1 MDHRL
6 QLLTHWVSQFPGF
19 ANTAVAPVAGDASF
33 RRYFRVW
40 RSADWRDARGVARA
54 HGAQVD
60 QAFIVMDAPPEHEDC
75 RPFVTLAQH
84 WRSQGV
90 KVPAI
95 VQQDLAQGLLLI
107 EDFGDCL
114 LLGQLNTA
122 NTDKLYGNALAEL
135 LRIQQLPNNPDDPL
149 APYSNDLLDR
159 EMALFRDWLLQRQLG
174 LELNDSD
181 LAMLSNTF
189 TLLRESASAQPKV
202 PVHRDYHSRNLLV
215 TGDDDRPGVIDF
227 QDAVMGPVTYDLVSL
242 LKDCYVQ
249 WPHER
254 VQNWLESYRQSSLS
268 AGLHSAD
275 AATFRQWFELM
286 GMQRHLKAAGI
297 FARLALRDG
306 KPDYL
311 DDIPRTLGYL
321 CSASGRQPAL
331 RPFHDWLLKTVV
343 PAVEATLGPVPGAHQ
358 P

>member
-6 QLLTHWVSQFPGF
+6 QLLTRWVGQFPGF
-19 ANTAVAPVAGDASF
+19 ANTDVASVAGDASF

-40 RSADWRDARGVARA
+40 RSADWQ
-54 HGAQVD
+54 GAQAD

-75 RPFVTLAQH
+75 QPFVTLAQH
-84 WRSQGV
+84 WRSHGI

-95 VQQDLAQGLLLI
+95 VQQDLAQGFLLM

-114 LLGQLNTA
+114 LLGQLNPTNA
-122 NTDKLYGNALAEL
+122 DQLYGRALEEL
-135 LRIQQLPNNPDDPL
+135 LRIQQLPDNPDYPL
-149 APYSNDLLDR
+149 AAYSNELLDK
-159 EMALFRDWLLQRQLG
+159 EMALFPDWLLQRQLG
-174 LELNDSD
+174 LKLNDRD
-181 LAMLSNTF
+181 LAMLNATF
-189 TLLRESASAQPKV
+189 ALLRESASAQPMV

-215 TGDDDRPGVIDF
+215 TGGSDDRPGVIDF
-227 QDAVMGPVTYDLVSL
+227 QDAVKGPVTYDLASL

-249 WPHER
+249 WPYER
-254 VQNWLESYRQSSLS
+254 VESWLETYRQNSLN

-275 AATFRQWFELM
+275 APTFRQWFELM

-311 DDIPRTLGYL
+311 NDIPRTLGYL
-321 CSASGRQPAL
+321 CSASARQPAL
-331 RPFHDWLLKTVV
+331 RPFHDWLLSTVV

-358 P
+358 S

>member
-1 MDHRL
+1 MDYRL
-6 QLLTHWVSQFPGF
+6 QLLTRWVSQFPGF
-19 ANTAVAPVAGDASF
+19 ANTTVAPVAGDASF

-40 RSADWRDARGVARA
+40 RSADGQTAQ
-54 HGAQVD
+54 GAQAD

-95 VQQDLAQGLLLI
+95 VQQDLAQGFLLM
-107 EDFGDCL
+107 EDFGDRL
-114 LLGQLNTA
+114 LLGQLNTTNA
-122 NTDKLYGNALAEL
+122 DPLYNNALAEL
-135 LRIQQLPNNPDDPL
+135 LRIQQLPDNPDYPL
-149 APYSNDLLDR
+149 AAYSHDLLNR

-174 LELNDSD
+174 LVLNSRD
-181 LAMLSNTF
+181 LAMLDTSF
-189 TLLRESASAQPKV
+189 ALLRESASAQPRV

-215 TGDDDRPGVIDF
+215 TGSDDRPGVIDF

-249 WPHER
+249 WPYER
-254 VQNWLESYRQSSLS
+254 VQNWLESYRQSSLN

-275 AATFRQWFELM
+275 ASTFRQWFELM

-311 DDIPRTLGYL
+311 NDIPRTLGYL
-321 CSASGRQPAL
+321 YSASGRQPAL
-331 RPFHDWLLKTVV
+331 QPFHHWLSNTVI
-343 PAVEATLGPVPGAHQ
+343 PAVESTLGPVPGAHQ
-358 P
+358 S

>member
-6 QLLTHWVSQFPGF
+6 QLLTRWVSQFPGF

-40 RSADWRDARGVARA
+40 RSADWQEARGVERA
-54 HGAQVD
+54 SGAQAG

-75 RPFVTLAQH
+75 QPFVILAQH
-84 WRSQGV
+84 WRSHGV

-95 VQQDLAQGLLLI
+95 VQQDLDRGLLLM
-107 EDFGDCL
+107 EDFGDRL
-114 LLGQLNTA
+114 LLGQLNTVNA
-122 NTDKLYGNALAEL
+122 DQLYGNALAEL
-135 LRIQQLPNNPDDPL
+135 LRIQQLPDNPDYPL
-149 APYSNDLLDR
+149 AAYSNDLLDR

-174 LELNDSD
+174 LELNNSD
-181 LAMLSNTF
+181 LAMLNNTF

-215 TGDDDRPGVIDF
+215 TDGDERPGVIDF

-254 VQNWLESYRQSSLS
+254 VQNWLESYRQSSLNAS
-268 AGLHSAD
+268 LHSAD
-275 AATFRQWFELM
+275 AVTFRQWFELM

-306 KPDYL
+306 KQDYL
-311 DDIPRTLGYL
+311 NDIPRTLGYL
-321 CSASGRQPAL
+321 CSASARQPAL
-331 RPFHDWLLKTVV
+331 RPFHDWLLSTVV
-343 PAVEATLGPVPGAHQ
+343 PAVEATLGPVHGAHQ

>member
-1 MDHRL
+1 
-6 QLLTHWVSQFPGF
+6 
-19 ANTAVAPVAGDASF
+19 
-33 RRYFRVW
+33 
-40 RSADWRDARGVARA
+40 
-54 HGAQVD
+54 
-60 QAFIVMDAPPEHEDC
+60 MDAPPEHEDC
-75 RPFVTLAQH
+75 QPFITLAQH
-84 WRSQGV
+84 WRSHGV

-95 VQQDLAQGLLLI
+95 VQQDLARGLLLM
-107 EDFGDCL
+107 EDFGDRL
-114 LLGQLNTA
+114 LLGQLNTVNA
-122 NTDKLYGNALAEL
+122 DQLYGNALAEL
-135 LRIQQLPNNPDDPL
+135 LRIQQLPDNPDYPL
-149 APYSNDLLDR
+149 AAYSNDLLDR

-174 LELNDSD
+174 LELNNSD
-181 LAMLSNTF
+181 LAMLNNTF

-215 TGDDDRPGVIDF
+215 TDGDDRPGVIDF

-249 WPHER
+249 WPHEH
-254 VQNWLESYRQSSLS
+254 VQNWLESYRQSSLNAS
-268 AGLHSAD
+268 LHSAD

-297 FARLALRDG
+297 FARLALRDD

-311 DDIPRTLGYL
+311 NDIPRTLGYL
-321 CSASGRQPAL
+321 CSASARQPAL
-331 RPFHDWLLKTVV
+331 RPFHDWLLSTVV

>member
-1 MDHRL
+1 V
-6 QLLTHWVSQFPGF
+6 QGIQETQG
-19 ANTAVAPVAGDASF
+19 
-33 RRYFRVW
+33 
-40 RSADWRDARGVARA
+40 ARA
-54 HGAQVD
+54 D

-75 RPFVTLAQH
+75 QPFVTLAQH

-90 KVPAI
+90 KVPAML
-95 VQQDLAQGLLLI
+95 QQDLAQGLLLM
-107 EDFGDCL
+107 EDFGDRL

-135 LRIQQLPNNPDDPL
+135 LRIQQLPDNPDYPL
-149 APYSNDLLDR
+149 AAYSNDLLDR

-181 LAMLSNTF
+181 LAMLNATF
-189 TLLRESASAQPKV
+189 TLLRKSASAQPRV

-215 TGDDDRPGVIDF
+215 TGIDDRPGVIDF

-254 VQNWLESYRQSSLS
+254 VETWLENYRQSSLN

-275 AATFRQWFELM
+275 AATFHQWFELM

-311 DDIPRTLGYL
+311 NDIPRTLGYL
-321 CSASGRQPAL
+321 CSASARQPAL
-331 RPFHDWLLKTVV
+331 HTFHDWLLSTVV
-343 PAVEATLGPVPGAHQ
+343 PPVEATLGPVPGAHQ

>member
-6 QLLTHWVSQFPGF
+6 QLLTRWVRQFPGF

-40 RSADWRDARGVARA
+40 RSADWQA
-54 HGAQVD
+54 AQGMEKA
-60 QAFIVMDAPPEHEDC
+60 QAGQPFIVMDAPPAHEDC
-75 RPFVTLAQH
+75 QPFVTLAQH

-95 VQQDLAQGLLLI
+95 VQQDLAQGLLLM
-107 EDFGDCL
+107 EDFGDRL

-122 NTDKLYGNALAEL
+122 NADQLYGNTLAEL
-135 LRIQQLPNNPDDPL
+135 LRIQQLPDNPDCPL
-149 APYSNDLLDR
+149 AAYSDDLLDR

-181 LAMLSNTF
+181 LAMLNATF
-189 TLLRESASAQPKV
+189 TLLRKSASAQPRV

-215 TGDDDRPGVIDF
+215 TGSDDRPGVIDF
-227 QDAVMGPVTYDLVSL
+227 QDAVVGPVTYDLVSL

-254 VQNWLESYRQSSLS
+254 VDNWMESYRQSSLN

-311 DDIPRTLGYL
+311 NDIPRTLGYL
-321 CSASGRQPAL
+321 CSASAHQPAL
-331 RPFHDWLLKTVV
+331 RTFHDWLLNTVI
-343 PAVEATLGPVPGAHQ
+343 PAVEANLGSVPGAHQ

>member
-6 QLLTHWVSQFPGF
+6 QLLTRWVSQLPGL

-40 RSADWRDARGVARA
+40 RSADWQQPRA
-54 HGAQVD
+54 LEKAPGAQAD
-60 QAFIVMDAPPEHEDC
+60 QALIVMDAPPEHENC

-90 KVPAI
+90 KVPVI
-95 VQQDLAQGLLLI
+95 FQQDLAQGFLLM
-107 EDFGDCL
+107 EDFGDRL
-114 LLGQLNTA
+114 LLGQLNAA
-122 NTDKLYGNALAEL
+122 NTDKLYRNALAEL
-135 LRIQQLPNNPDDPL
+135 LRIQRLPDNPDDPL
-149 APYSNDLLDR
+149 ATYSNDLLDR
-159 EMALFRDWLLQRQLG
+159 EMALFRDWLLQRQLR

-181 LAMLSNTF
+181 RAMLSNTF
-189 TLLRESASAQPKV
+189 ALLRESANAQPKV

-215 TGDDDRPGVIDF
+215 TGDDDLPGVIDF
-227 QDAVMGPVTYDLVSL
+227 QDAVVGPVTYDLVSL

-254 VQNWLESYRQSSLS
+254 VQTWLESYHQSSLN

-311 DDIPRTLGYL
+311 NDIPRTLGYL
-321 CSASGRQPAL
+321 CSASRRQPAL
-331 RPFHDWLLKTVV
+331 RPFHDWLLSTVV
-343 PAVEATLGPVPGAHQ
+343 PAVNATLGPVPGAHQ

>member
-6 QLLTHWVSQFPGF
+6 QLLIRWVSQSPGF
-19 ANTAVAPVAGDASF
+19 ANTTVVPVAGDASF

-40 RSADWRDARGVARA
+40 RSAEWQEAQGMERA
-54 HGAQVD
+54 QAD
-60 QAFIVMDAPPEHEDC
+60 QPFIVMDAPPEHEDC
-75 RPFVTLAQH
+75 QPFVTLAQH

-95 VQQDLAQGLLLI
+95 VQQDLAQGLLLM
-107 EDFGDCL
+107 EDFGDRL

-122 NTDKLYGNALAEL
+122 NADQLYGNALAEL
-135 LRIQQLPNNPDDPL
+135 LRIQQLSDNPDYPL
-149 APYSNDLLDR
+149 AAYSNDLLDR

-174 LELNDSD
+174 LNLNNSD
-181 LAMLSNTF
+181 LAMLSATF
-189 TLLRESASAQPKV
+189 KLLRESASAQPRV

-215 TGDDDRPGVIDF
+215 TGIDDRPGVIDF

-254 VQNWLESYRQSSLS
+254 VETWLENYRQSSLN

-275 AATFRQWFELM
+275 AATFHQWFELM

-321 CSASGRQPAL
+321 CSASARQPAL
-331 RPFHDWLLKTVV
+331 RAFHDWLLNIVV
-343 PAVEATLGPVPGAHQ
+343 PPVEATLGPVPGARQ

>member
-6 QLLTHWVSQFPGF
+6 QLLTRWVSQFPGF

-40 RSADWRDARGVARA
+40 RSADWQELRGLEKAS
-54 HGAQVD
+54 GAQAD
-60 QAFIVMDAPPEHEDC
+60 QALIVMDAPPEHEDC
-75 RPFVTLAQH
+75 QPFVTLAQH

-95 VQQDLAQGLLLI
+95 VQQDLAQGFLLM
-107 EDFGDCL
+107 EDFGDRL
-114 LLGQLNTA
+114 LLGQLNAA
-122 NTDKLYGNALAEL
+122 NTDRLYRSALAEL
-135 LRIQQLPNNPDDPL
+135 LRIQQLPDNPGYPL
-149 APYSNDLLDR
+149 AVYSNDLLDR
-159 EMALFRDWLLQRQLG
+159 EMALFCDWLLQRQLG
-174 LELNDSD
+174 LKLNNSD
-181 LAMLSNTF
+181 LAMLSSTF
-189 TLLRESASAQPKV
+189 TLLRESAGEQPKV

-215 TGDDDRPGVIDF
+215 TGIDDRPGVIDF
-227 QDAVMGPVTYDLVSL
+227 QDAVMGPITYDLVSL

-254 VQNWLESYRQSSLS
+254 IQTWLESYRQSSLN

-306 KPDYL
+306 KPNYL
-311 DDIPRTLGYL
+311 NDIPRTLGYL

-331 RPFHDWLLKTVV
+331 RLFHDWLLNTVV
-343 PAVEATLGPVPGAHQ
+343 PAVEATLGPVPGANQ

>member
-6 QLLTHWVSQFPGF
+6 QLLTGWVSQFPGF
-19 ANTAVAPVAGDASF
+19 ANTTVVPVAGDASF

-40 RSADWRDARGVARA
+40 RSADWQ
-54 HGAQVD
+54 GAQRAETVQRAQAD
-60 QAFIVMDAPPEHEDC
+60 QPFIVMDAPPEHENC
-75 RPFVTLAQH
+75 QPFVTLAQY
-84 WRSQGV
+84 WRHQGV

-95 VQQDLAQGLLLI
+95 VQQDLARGLLLL
-107 EDFGDCL
+107 EDFGDSL
-114 LLGQLNTA
+114 LLSQLNTA
-122 NTDKLYGNALAEL
+122 SADQLYGNALAEL
-135 LRIQQLPNNPDDPL
+135 LRIQQLPDNPDYPL
-149 APYSNDLLDR
+149 AAYSSDLLDR

-174 LELNDSD
+174 LELDGKD
-181 LAMLSNTF
+181 LAMLDATF
-189 TLLRESASAQPKV
+189 TLLRESASVQPIV

-215 TGDDDRPGVIDF
+215 TGDDNRPGVIDF

-249 WPHER
+249 WPQER
-254 VQNWLESYRQSSLS
+254 VEKWLESYRKISLG

-275 AATFRQWFELM
+275 AATFHQWFELM

-311 DDIPRTLGYL
+311 NDIPRTLGYL
-321 CSASGRQPAL
+321 CSASGRQPTL
-331 RPFHDWLLKTVV
+331 RPFHDWLTRTVV
-343 PAVEATLGPVPGAHQ
+343 PAVEASLGPVPSARQ